1 MLTIFKSKI
10 TGRNI
15 ADYMKTQQQKNIM
28 PSIKMQIFWLV
39 VGEQ

>member
-15 ADYMKTQQQKNIM
+15 ADYMKTQQQKNIV
-28 PSIKMQIFWLV
+28 PSIRERL
-39 VGEQ
+39 